1 MFTLHRA
8 GGGGDRSPPTRISRP
23 SSGDE
28 PVFRTTTETDRSS
41 HPEDSSDP
49 HPPVSFTDDV
59 GRSITIREYDGDRE
73 ELLTMYRQ
81 FDDND
86 RAQGV
91 PPRTQSQRRSWLG
104 DLLEEGLHL
113 IALNSERVVGHA
125 SLLPMSETRH
135 ELIVFVRPDY
145 QIAGIGSKLVRALLG
160 EGRRRGIESVWLS
173 VGQHNRVAKQLYQS
187 VGFRTLS
194 RGREWEM
201 ERTL

>member
-1 MFTLHRA
+1 MFTLHGA
-8 GGGGDRSPPTRISRP
+8 GDGGDRSPPIRISRP

-28 PVFRTTTETDRSS
+28 PVFQTTTETDRSS
-41 HPEDSSDP
+41 HPEDRSVS
-49 HPPVSFTDDV
+49 HPPVRFTDDV
-59 GRSITIREYDGDRE
+59 GRSITIREYDGDCE
-73 ELLTMYRQ
+73 KLLTMYRR
-81 FDDND
+81 FDDDD

-91 PPRTQSQRRSWLG
+91 PPRTQSQRRSWLE

-113 IALNSERVVGHA
+113 VALNSERIVGHT
-125 SLLPMSETRH
+125 SLLPMGEKRH